1 MRQGISHYVQA
12 PRAGLHSEI
21 SPKELA
27 DSLVLGHNGEALLQ
41 HVLEGVV
48 IGVHDDAESPQIG
61 SPFADGLHK
70 LDELAF
76 IGSDLDM

>member
-1 MRQGISHYVQA
+1 
-12 PRAGLHSEI
+12 
-21 SPKELA
+21 
-27 DSLVLGHNGEALLQ
+27 VLGHNGEALLQ

-61 SPFADGLHK
+61 SPFANGLHK